1 MRRCGKRK
9 ASRLEMPGRSVDGRS
24 RSFPSLSVM
33 ISSCFEV
40 WRERVTC
47 GVCWAAIGRFFSA
60 AKVADIVSEPIFDIE
75 AI

>member
-1 MRRCGKRK
+1 
-9 ASRLEMPGRSVDGRS
+9 
-24 RSFPSLSVM
+24 M